1 MNGLI
6 ENILR
11 GSVSSVMY
19 VILLFTLTKA
29 RFGRKVTIVVAI
41 FTFVINISSTLWF
54 YVYGDLT
61 GLSRFTILLFI
72 VVGLALKPLTRQTF
86 MQWCFTFLTTI
97 NIAMMIIILSFHLG
111 RLFPLPQYANTIFR
125 FLLYVLVIFL
135 FQRYLLTFYQSIVK
149 NWPMFSVL
157 MIAIFLNLSYF
168 FYATDDIKNTLAIYR
183 TPLLLLVSLS
193 VAAYGT
199 LFYSLKKIITMY
211 ELETE
216 NLKIQKE
223 SGRLQEVTLQLEKYA
238 NYDTLTGLPNRRFF
252 FDTLERIVAESERT
266 TRMFALLY
274 IDLDGFKDI
283 NDNYGHEVGDS
294 VLNSVGNRLLEHVR
308 ETDFVARLGGDEFA
322 IIFRDIEEMKIA
334 ADIAGNI
341 HSILQKPM
349 HIGTMVCTVNS
360 SIGIAVYPDTG
371 KDGETLVRNADSAM
385 YGIKRN
391 GKGGFG
397 IFDHSP
403 IVQPPMD

>member
-1 MNGLI
+1 M
-6 ENILR
+6 
-11 GSVSSVMY
+11 
-19 VILLFTLTKA
+19 
-29 RFGRKVTIVVAI
+29 
-41 FTFVINISSTLWF
+41 
-54 YVYGDLT
+54 
-61 GLSRFTILLFI
+61 FI

-266 TRMFALLY
+266 ARMFALLY

-371 KDGETLVRNADSAM
+371 KDGEILVRNADSAM

>member
-29 RFGRKVTIVVAI
+29 RFGRKVTIVVAT
-41 FTFVINISSTLWF
+41 FTFVINITSTLWF

-61 GLSRFTILLFI
+61 GLSRFTIVLFI

-125 FLLYVLVIFL
+125 FMLYILVIFL

-168 FYATDDIKNTLAIYR
+168 FYTTDDIKNTLAMYR

-199 LFYSLKKIITMY
+199 LFYSLKKIITVY

-252 FDTLERIVAESERT
+252 FDTLERIVAVSEKMAR
-266 TRMFALLY
+266 RFALLY

-283 NDNYGHEVGDS
+283 NDKHGHEVGDS
-294 VLNSVGNRLLEHVR
+294 VLISVGNRLVKHVR
-308 ETDFVARLGGDEFA
+308 GTDFVARLGGDEFA
-322 IIFRDIEEMKIA
+322 IIFRDIEDMKIA
-334 ADIAGNI
+334 ADITGNI
-341 HSILQKPM
+341 HSILQEPM
-349 HIGTMVCTVNS
+349 HIGTLDCSIDS

-371 KDGETLVRNADSAM
+371 EDGETLVRKADSAM

>member
-1 MNGLI
+1 MSELI

-29 RFGRKVTIVVAI
+29 RFGRKVTIVVAT

-61 GLSRFTILLFI
+61 GLSRFTIVLFI

-86 MQWCFTFLTTI
+86 MQWCFTFLTTV

-168 FYATDDIKNTLAIYR
+168 FYATDDIKNTLAMYR

-223 SGRLQEVTLQLEKYA
+223 SGRLQKAKAQLEQYA

-252 FDTLERIVAESERT
+252 FDTLERIVAESEKAAEK
-266 TRMFALLY
+266 FVLLY

-283 NDNYGHEVGDS
+283 NDKHGHEVGDS
-294 VLNSVGNRLLEHVR
+294 VLIEVGNRLVKHVR
-308 ETDFVARLGGDEFA
+308 ENDFVARLGGDEFA
-322 IIFRDIEEMKIA
+322 IIFRDIEDMKIA
-334 ADIAGNI
+334 ADITGNI
-341 HSILQKPM
+341 HSILQEPM
-349 HIGTMVCTVNS
+349 HIGTMVCTINS
-360 SIGIAVYPDTG
+360 SIGIGVYPDTG

>member
-266 TRMFALLY
+266 ARMFALLY

-403 IVQPPMD
+403 IVQPPRD

>member
-1 MNGLI
+1 
-6 ENILR
+6 
-11 GSVSSVMY
+11 
-19 VILLFTLTKA
+19 
-29 RFGRKVTIVVAI
+29 
-41 FTFVINISSTLWF
+41 
-54 YVYGDLT
+54 
-61 GLSRFTILLFI
+61 
-72 VVGLALKPLTRQTF
+72 
-86 MQWCFTFLTTI
+86 
-97 NIAMMIIILSFHLG
+97 
-111 RLFPLPQYANTIFR
+111 
-125 FLLYVLVIFL
+125 
-135 FQRYLLTFYQSIVK
+135 LLTFYQSIVK

-266 TRMFALLY
+266 ARMFALLY

>member
-1 MNGLI
+1 MNDLI

-29 RFGRKVTIVVAI
+29 RFGRKVTIIVATFAFVV
-41 FTFVINISSTLWF
+41 NISSTLWF

-86 MQWCFTFLTTI
+86 MQWCFTFLTTV

-111 RLFPLPQYANTIFR
+111 RLFPKPQYANTVFR
-125 FLLYVLVIFL
+125 LLLYILVIFL
-135 FQRYLLTFYQSIVK
+135 FERYLLTFYQSIVN

-168 FYATDDIKNTLAIYR
+168 FYATDDIKNTLAMYR

-211 ELETE
+211 DLEME

-223 SGRLQEVTLQLEKYA
+223 SGRLQKAKAQLEQYA

-252 FDTLERIVAESERT
+252 FDTLERIVAESEKAAGR
-266 TRMFALLY
+266 FVLLY

-283 NDNYGHEVGDS
+283 NDNYGHEVGDT
-294 VLNSVGNRLLEHVR
+294 VLIEVGNRLVKHVR

-322 IIFRDIEEMKIA
+322 IIFRDIEDMKSA
-334 ADIAGNI
+334 VDITENI
-341 HSILQKPM
+341 HTILQEPM
-349 HIGTMVCTVNS
+349 HIGTLDCSINS
-360 SIGIAVYPDTG
+360 SIGLAAYPDTA
-371 KDGETLVRNADSAM
+371 KESETLVRDADSAM

-391 GKGGFG
+391 GKGGYG
-397 IFDHSP
+397 IF
-403 IVQPPMD
+403 MN

>member
-1 MNGLI
+1 MNDLI

-29 RFGRKVTIVVAI
+29 RFGRKVTIVVAS
-41 FTFVINISSTLWF
+41 FAFVINISSTLWF

-86 MQWCFTFLTTI
+86 MQWCFTFLTTV

-111 RLFPLPQYANTIFR
+111 RLFPTPQYANTVFR
-125 FLLYVLVIFL
+125 LLLYILVIFL
-135 FQRYLLTFYQSIVK
+135 FERYLLTFYQSIVN

-168 FYATDDIKNTLAIYR
+168 FYVTDDIKNTLAMYR

-211 ELETE
+211 DLEME

-223 SGRLQEVTLQLEKYA
+223 SGRLQKAKAQLEQYA

-252 FDTLERIVAESERT
+252 FETLERIVAESEKAAER
-266 TRMFALLY
+266 FVLLY

-294 VLNSVGNRLLEHVR
+294 VLIEVGNRLVKHVR

-322 IIFRDIEEMKIA
+322 IIFRDIEDMKSA
-334 ADIAGNI
+334 VDITENI
-341 HSILQKPM
+341 HTILQEPM
-349 HIGTMVCTVNS
+349 HIGTLDCSINS
-360 SIGIAVYPDTG
+360 SIGLAAYPDTA
-371 KDGETLVRNADSAM
+371 KESETLVRDADSAM

-397 IFDHSP
+397 IF
-403 IVQPPMD
+403 MN

>member
-1 MNGLI
+1 MNDLI

-29 RFGRKVTIVVAI
+29 RFGRKVTIVVAS
-41 FTFVINISSTLWF
+41 FAFVINISSTLWF

-86 MQWCFTFLTTI
+86 MQWCFTFLTTV

-111 RLFPLPQYANTIFR
+111 RLFPTPQYANTVFR
-125 FLLYVLVIFL
+125 LLLYILVIFL
-135 FQRYLLTFYQSIVK
+135 FERYLLTFYQSIVN

-168 FYATDDIKNTLAIYR
+168 FYVTDDIKNTLAMYR

-211 ELETE
+211 DLEME

-223 SGRLQEVTLQLEKYA
+223 SGRLQKAKAQLEQYA

-252 FDTLERIVAESERT
+252 FETLERIVAESEKAAER
-266 TRMFALLY
+266 FVLLY

-294 VLNSVGNRLLEHVR
+294 VLIEVGNRLVKHVR

-322 IIFRDIEEMKIA
+322 IIFRDIEDMKSA
-334 ADIAGNI
+334 VDITENI
-341 HSILQKPM
+341 HTILQEPM
-349 HIGTMVCTVNS
+349 HIGTLDCSINS
-360 SIGIAVYPDTG
+360 SIGLAAYPDTA
-371 KDGETLVRNADSAM
+371 KESETLVRDADSAM

-391 GKGGFG
+391 GKGGYG
-397 IFDHSP
+397 IF
-403 IVQPPMD
+403 MN

>member
-1 MNGLI
+1 MSELI

-29 RFGRKVTIVVAI
+29 RFGRKVTIVVAS
-41 FTFVINISSTLWF
+41 FAFVINISSTLWF

-86 MQWCFTFLTTI
+86 MQWCFTFLTTV

-111 RLFPLPQYANTIFR
+111 RLFPTPQYANTVFR
-125 FLLYVLVIFL
+125 LLLYILVIFL
-135 FQRYLLTFYQSIVK
+135 FERYLLTFYQSIVK

-168 FYATDDIKNTLAIYR
+168 FYATDDIKNTLAMYR

-211 ELETE
+211 DLEVE

-223 SGRLQEVTLQLEKYA
+223 SGRLQKAKAQLEQYA

-252 FDTLERIVAESERT
+252 FDTLERIVAESEKAAGR
-266 TRMFALLY
+266 FVLLY

-294 VLNSVGNRLLEHVR
+294 VLIEVGNRLVKHVR
-308 ETDFVARLGGDEFA
+308 VTDFVARLGGDEFA
-322 IIFRDIEEMKIA
+322 IIFRDIEDMKSA
-334 ADIAGNI
+334 MDITENI
-341 HSILQKPM
+341 HTILQEPM
-349 HIGTMVCTVNS
+349 HIGTLDCSINS
-360 SIGIAVYPDTG
+360 SIGLAAYPDTA
-371 KDGETLVRNADSAM
+371 KESETLVRDADSAM

-391 GKGGFG
+391 GKGGYG
-397 IFDHSP
+397 IF
-403 IVQPPMD
+403 MN

>member
-1 MNGLI
+1 MNDLI
-6 ENILR
+6 ENIIR

-29 RFGRKVTIVVAI
+29 RFGRKVTILVA
-41 FTFVINISSTLWF
+41 TFVFVVNIASAFWF

-61 GLSRFTILLFI
+61 GLSRFTVVLFI
-72 VVGLALKPLTRQTF
+72 VVGLAFKPLTRQTF

-111 RLFPLPQYANTIFR
+111 RLFPLPQYANTIIR
-125 FLLYVLVIFL
+125 LMLYIIVIFL
-135 FQRYLLTFYQSIVK
+135 FQRYLLTFYHSIVE

-168 FYATDDIKNTLAIYR
+168 FYATDDIKNTLAMYR

-199 LFYSLKKIITMY
+199 VFHSLKKIMSIY
-211 ELETE
+211 ALEKE

-223 SGRLQEVTLQLEKYA
+223 SGRLQEVTMLLEKHA
-238 NYDTLTGLPNRRFF
+238 NHDTLTGLPNRRFF
-252 FDTLERIVAESERT
+252 FETLERVVEECEKTAR
-266 TRMFALLY
+266 RCAFLY

-283 NDNYGHEVGDS
+283 NDKHGHEVGDG
-294 VLNSVGNRLLEHVR
+294 VLIAVGDRLVKHVR
-308 ETDFVARLGGDEFA
+308 QTDFIARLGGDEFA
-322 IIFRDIEEMKIA
+322 LIFRSIENMETVMDIT
-334 ADIAGNI
+334 GNI
-341 HSILQKPM
+341 HTKLQEPM
-349 HIGTMVCTVNS
+349 HVGTIECSINS

-391 GKGGFG
+391 GKGGYG

-403 IVQPPMD
+403 PA

>member
-1 MNGLI
+1 MNDLI

-29 RFGRKVTIVVAI
+29 RFGRKVTIIVATFAFVV
-41 FTFVINISSTLWF
+41 NISSTLWF

-86 MQWCFTFLTTI
+86 MQWCFTFLTTV

-111 RLFPLPQYANTIFR
+111 RLFPTPQYANTVFR
-125 FLLYVLVIFL
+125 LLLYILVIFL
-135 FQRYLLTFYQSIVK
+135 FERYLLTFYQSIVN

-168 FYATDDIKNTLAIYR
+168 FYATDDIKNTLAMYR
-183 TPLLLLVSLS
+183 TPLLFLVSLS

-211 ELETE
+211 DLEME

-223 SGRLQEVTLQLEKYA
+223 SGRLQKAKAQLEQYA

-252 FDTLERIVAESERT
+252 FDTLERIVAESEKAAGR
-266 TRMFALLY
+266 FVLLY

-283 NDNYGHEVGDS
+283 NDNYGHEVGDT
-294 VLNSVGNRLLEHVR
+294 VLIEVGNRLVKHVR

-322 IIFRDIEEMKIA
+322 IIFRDIEDMKSA
-334 ADIAGNI
+334 VDITENI
-341 HSILQKPM
+341 HTILQEPM
-349 HIGTMVCTVNS
+349 HIGTLDCSINS
-360 SIGIAVYPDTG
+360 SIGLAAYPDTA
-371 KDGETLVRNADSAM
+371 KESETLVRDADSAM

-391 GKGGFG
+391 GKGGYG
-397 IFDHSP
+397 IF
-403 IVQPPMD
+403 MN